1 MIGVQLIRL
10 VRIQYLAPIIS
21 CIVLENS
28 SVHLENALSLTS
40 MSAGTRNELT
50 KRKRNKDVTASPYK
64 WLSIKANN
72 SRVMAIHNKTIQLI
86 FGINTDKYET
96 S

>member
-1 MIGVQLIRL
+1 MFTLWQTFGSLITF
-10 VRIQYLAPIIS
+10 S

-40 MSAGTRNELT
+40 MSAGTRNELS

-64 WLSIKANN
+64 RLTIKANN
-72 SRVMAIHNKTIQLI
+72 SRAMAIHNKTIQLRARA
-86 FGINTDKYET
+86 KE
-96 S
+96 